1 MTQGVARAVARP
13 VWNGMV
19 MARYLSSS
27 TAVFL
32 AIIGFLVFWIGGGML
47 NREAPPEP
55 QPVEIPVAHVAAS
68 LSEAER
74 IVPRTALFGDVVPDQ
89 TSILRARTGG
99 IVEEVVTQGHEARQ
113 GEALARLSADDRE
126 AGVARAQAA
135 VGSAERDYEAARQ
148 LRERGVTSEA
158 ELQSRFAQLESARAE
173 LRAAELEL
181 QNTRLTAPITGTVS
195 RVIAETGTFVDAGG
209 EVLEIVRNDPL
220 IARIEVRQ
228 SEITAVRVGQQAGV
242 VFQGGREATGRVRF
256 IAPVAT
262 PETRTFRVEV
272 AIPNPDGIP
281 AGLSAQI
288 TLALEPQQAH
298 RLSPALIR
306 LDDAGRIGV
315 FIVADDGRTLRF
327 APVEI
332 VQARAEAIWV
342 TGMPERARVVTIA
355 QGALSDG
362 QTVRVSETPEEYRG
376 VLGEAEAPADPADPA
391 AAVDLLGAASAAE
404 PGTGTDIR

>member
-1 MTQGVARAVARP
+1 MT
-13 VWNGMV
+13 
-19 MARYLSSS
+19 RYLSSS
-27 TAVFL
+27 TLVFL
-32 AIIGFLVFWIGGGML
+32 AILGFLAFWIGGGML
-47 NREAPPEP
+47 NRQPPAEPAPLEAAVP
-55 QPVEIPVAHVAAS
+55 HVAAS
-68 LSEAER
+68 PSTAEE
-74 IVPRTALFGDVVPDQ
+74 IVPRTVLFGNVVPDQ

-99 IVEEVVTQGHEARQ
+99 IVEEVVRQ
-113 GEALARLSADDRE
+113 GEVVTQGDQLARLSADDRE
-126 AGVARAQAA
+126 AGVARARAA

-195 RVIAETGTFVDAGG
+195 NVIAETGSFVDAGG

-220 IARIEVRQ
+220 VAQIEVRQ
-228 SEITAVRVGQQAGV
+228 SEITAIRMGQEADV
-242 VFQGGREATGRVRF
+242 VFQGGREAVGRVRF

-262 PETRTFRVEV
+262 EQTRTFRVELE
-272 AIPNPDGIP
+272 IPNPDAEIP

-288 TLALEPQQAH
+288 SLALEGVRAH

-315 FIVADDGRTLRF
+315 FVVDADGETLRF

-332 VQARAEAIWV
+332 AQARAEAIWV
-342 TGMPERARVVTIA
+342 TGLPDRAQIVTIS

-362 QTVRVSETPEEYRG
+362 QKARISDTPEAYRD
-376 VLGEAEAPADPADPA
+376 VLGAGGDEPAPAGSA
-391 AAVDLLGAASAAE
+391 ADLLGAANAA
-404 PGTGTDIR
+404 PVAQP